1 MSLLFL
7 AAAVGLA
14 LLLQRA
20 AVARDAE
27 QLRISH
33 RAGRLLVESG
43 ESFPLEVTVEN
54 PGRRFVP
61 FLRVE
66 EQQIFPM
73 EGAAEKDG
81 VYRRSFSLWLRPRQ
95 RLTRSIRAT
104 LPQRGR
110 YVLWDLSLYS
120 GDFLGLEEKKTR
132 CGGFAEVVAA
142 PKALPSPALTKV
154 LGGFLG
160 DVSAR
165 RFILE
170 DPVLTLGYREYTG
183 REPMKMISWSQSARG
198 RGLMVKKQDY
208 TLEPSV
214 AVLLNTETAEPER
227 EEALERCFSLC
238 RSVCEELEK
247 QGVKYSFLSNAAV
260 AGGVK
265 GSAEGLGQRHFYGIL
280 EELGRATYSRR
291 MTLEEL
297 LEKESR
303 RQSSA
308 GRILITPGGEV
319 FNSPAF
325 HRLRESAAGQVLIL
339 RGTEAALW

>member
-7 AAAVGLA
+7 AAAMVMA

-20 AVARDAE
+20 AVARGAE
-27 QLRISH
+27 GLRVSH
-33 RAGRLLVESG
+33 RSGQRLVEIG

-54 PGRRFVP
+54 PQRRFVP
-61 FLRVE
+61 FLRVVE
-66 EQQIFPM
+66 IQRFPM
-73 EGAAEKDG
+73 EGAVEKDG
-81 VYRRSFSLWLRPRQ
+81 IYRRDFSLWLRPRQ
-95 RLTRSIRAT
+95 RLTRSICAT

-120 GDFLGLEEKKTR
+120 GDFLGLEEKKLR
-132 CGGFAEVVAA
+132 CGGFAEVIAA
-142 PKALPSPALTKV
+142 PKPLTSPSLTQV

-183 REPMKMISWSQSARG
+183 REPMKSISWSQSARG

-214 AVLLNTETAEPER
+214 AVLLNTETEEPER

-238 RSVCEELEK
+238 RSVCETLESR
-247 QGVKYSFLSNAAV
+247 GVKYSFLTNAAL
-260 AGGVK
+260 AGGGK
-265 GSAEGLGQRHFYGIL
+265 GSAEGLGRRHFCGIL

-297 LEKESR
+297 LEKESL

-308 GRILITPGGEV
+308 GRILITPGNEA

-339 RGTEAALW
+339 RGTEAAQW